1 MQTICFSLP
10 RCEQTNKGWKV
21 SSSYEV
27 DQQRYS
33 IWYEVSQGPIA
44 DGVDTF
50 LAACVVPA
58 MKLGYAVK
66 CPAPVSARLLE
77 GITYIQ
83 SIMHGWYPELQQVP
97 ILAEAKTPS
106 VERATGAASFFSCG
120 VDAFYTML
128 KHRPSITHGVLIH
141 GFDFP
146 VSHAMTRQTVTRM
159 AHHAAG
165 QLDLPLIEVATNVRE
180 FADRYTDFR
189 LQYHGS
195 MLGSV
200 ALLLSPQ
207 LSTIY
212 VPSTHAFAD
221 QKPLGSHPDLDHRW
235 SSEQIDLVHDG
246 CEAYR
251 VEKVAKVAQS
261 DAALSVLRV
270 CWHTIK
276 KQGEAYNC
284 GRCEKCLRTMMDL
297 RAAGALQRCP
307 TFNRPLTLR
316 KLKLL
321 DMRQAAY
328 RAYYE
333 STLAQLQQT
342 GLDPRLAAAIEEAL
356 SERHYRGF
364 EGFCRDASKPLS
376 QYLIR
381 PVFGPVMR
389 PLEQSVRWV
398 KRKWRG
404 KQVVERVDR
413 GSSQTPRSHIDRN
426 SASPYRATVSGHGSS
441 R

>member
-1 MQTICFSLP
+1 MQTISFSLP
-10 RCEQTNKGWKV
+10 RCEQTSNGWKI
-21 SSSYEV
+21 SSSYEF
-27 DQQRYS
+27 DQQRFD

-44 DGVDTF
+44 DGIETF

-77 GITYIQ
+77 GITHFQ
-83 SIMHGWYPELQQVP
+83 KIMHGWYPALKQVP
-97 ILAEAKTPS
+97 ILAEAKTTS
-106 VERATGAASFFSCG
+106 VERAKGVASCFSCG
-120 VDAFYTML
+120 VDAFYTLL

-146 VSHAMTRQTVTRM
+146 VSHVMTRQTVTRM

-165 QLDLPLIEVATNVRE
+165 QFNLPLIQVATNIRE
-180 FADRYTDFR
+180 LADRYTDFR

-200 ALLLSPQ
+200 ALLLTPQ
-207 LSTIY
+207 FSTLY

-284 GRCEKCLRTMMDL
+284 GRCEKCTRTMMDL
-297 RAAGALQRCP
+297 RVAGALERCP
-307 TFNRPLTLR
+307 TFNRPLTLDSLR
-316 KLKLL
+316 ML
-321 DMRQAAY
+321 DMRSKSF
-328 RAYYE
+328 RDYYY
-333 STLAQLQQT
+333 STLAQLKKT
-342 GLDPRLAAAIEEAL
+342 GHDPKLQSAIEEAL
-356 SERHYRGF
+356 SNRHYRGL
-364 EGFCRDASKPLS
+364 EGFCRDSCKVLS
-376 QYLIR
+376 QNILRPYL
-381 PVFGPVMR
+381 GPVMR
-389 PLEQSVRWV
+389 PLEQSVRLV
-398 KRKWRG
+398 KRTLRG
-404 KQVVERVDR
+404 KLALKRVDP
-413 GSSQTPRSHIDRN
+413 GTSQTPRSHIDRN